1 VEREERKESE
11 KEYQN
16 KITILQEKM
25 EKLVKERE
33 KEVKDEW
40 EGKTKENDIRYQ
52 NEVHKMQETIEKS
65 LAENVKLE
73 CDKRTLE

>member
-1 VEREERKESE
+1 
-11 KEYQN
+11 
-16 KITILQEKM
+16 M

-52 NEVHKMQETIEKS
+52 SEVHKMQEVIEKNQT
-65 LAENVKLE
+65 ENVKLE
-73 CDKRTLE
+73 CDKRSLE